1 MLSLLR
7 IQAELPTDTHYDIPL
22 TATHSGALD
31 LSGTAYYEQGEL
43 TMLETS
49 HKSDD
54 VDDDE
59 LLFAED
65 DTANELVC
73 DTENPPWK
81 VMLVDDDADVIRA
94 TKMVLKSYHYLE
106 RPLEFVC
113 ASSATEARNLLRK
126 EKDIA
131 VIFLD
136 VVMETDN
143 AGLDLVHYIRKE
155 LNNFIVRIILRTG
168 QPGMAPEQQIIVD
181 YEINDYKDK
190 SELTAQ
196 KLHTT
201 LTTSLRDY
209 QHVKTIE
216 QDQLAL
222 EANKRGLERIIKA
235 SSSMFEL
242 QSIREFSNGVLTQLK
257 SILGL
262 DIQSV
267 YTKCD
272 GFSAMKNGHDFRILA
287 ATGQFADHVNSDV
300 GQTITEEAWVQIQR
314 AVAERKNQYGDDF
327 FVCHVQNS
335 NGEANVLY
343 VHDPKLQLS
352 ESDRDLIELFNAN
365 TAIAF
370 ENIYLNRE
378 IENTQ
383 KEIIYTLGEVT
394 EVRSN
399 ETGYHVKRV
408 GEYSRILA
416 NNYGLPQ
423 DEVKL
428 IKMAS
433 PLHDVGKV
441 GICDSVLNKPGRLTP
456 EERKNIETH
465 ASLGYE
471 MLRYSKR
478 KLLQTAATIAH
489 EHHEHYNGNGYPNG
503 LKGEDINIFGRI
515 TAIADVFDALGSDR
529 IYRQAWDDDRIHT
542 LFREESGKQ
551 FDPQLIDVF
560 FASLPEL
567 NVVRSEFA
575 D

>member
-1 MLSLLR
+1 MPEVL
-7 IQAELPTDTHYDIPL
+7 
-22 TATHSGALD
+22 
-31 LSGTAYYEQGEL
+31 
-43 TMLETS
+43 
-49 HKSDD
+49 HKPNDME
-54 VDDDE
+54 DDE
-59 LLFAED
+59 LVFAEGD
-65 DTANELVC
+65 LANEVVF
-73 DTENPPWK
+73 DTEKPPWK
-81 VMLVDDDADVIRA
+81 VMLVDDDADVIRV
-94 TKMVLKSYHYLE
+94 TQMVLKGYRYLE

-113 ASSATEARNLLRK
+113 AASAAEARSLLRE

-131 VIFLD
+131 VILLD
-136 VVMETDN
+136 VVMETDT
-143 AGLDLVHYIRKE
+143 AGLDLAHHIRKE
-155 LNNFIVRIILRTG
+155 LHDYNVRIVLRTG
-168 QPGMAPEQQIIVD
+168 QPGVAPEQRVIVD

-216 QDQLAL
+216 EDQRIL
-222 EANKRGLERIIKA
+222 EANKQGLEKIIKA

-242 QSIREFSNGVLTQLK
+242 QSIRQFSEGVLTQLE

-262 DIQSV
+262 DIQSI

-272 GFSAMKNGHDFRILA
+272 GFSAMKDRQDFRILA
-287 ATGQFADHVNSDV
+287 ATGQFANKVDRDV
-300 GQTITEEAWVQIQR
+300 GETITDEAWVEIQR
-314 AVAERKNQYGDDF
+314 AVAEKRNQYGDNF

-335 NGEANVLY
+335 DGESNVLY

-352 ESDRDLIELFNAN
+352 ESDRNLIELFNAN
-365 TAIAF
+365 TAVAF

-383 KEIIYTLGEVT
+383 KEIIYTLGELT
-394 EVRSN
+394 EARSL

-408 GEYSRILA
+408 GEYSRIIA
-416 NNYGLPQ
+416 QNFGLSS

-441 GICDSVLNKPGRLTP
+441 GISDQILHKPGRLSV
-456 EERKNIETH
+456 EERAAIETH

-471 MLRYSKR
+471 LLKKSKR
-478 KLLQTAATIAH
+478 KLLQTAAIIAH
-489 EHHEHYNGNGYPNG
+489 QHHEHYDGGGYPNG
-503 LKGEDINIFGRI
+503 LQGEEIDIYGRI

-529 IYRQAWDDDRIHT
+529 IYRQAWDDERIHA
-542 LFREESGKQ
+542 LFHAERGKQ
-551 FDPQLIDVF
+551 FDPQLVEVF
-560 FASLPEL
+560 FASLSEL
-567 NVVRSEFA
+567 NAVRREFA

>member
-1 MLSLLR
+1 
-7 IQAELPTDTHYDIPL
+7 
-22 TATHSGALD
+22 
-31 LSGTAYYEQGEL
+31 
-43 TMLETS
+43 
-49 HKSDD
+49 
-54 VDDDE
+54 
-59 LLFAED
+59 
-65 DTANELVC
+65 
-73 DTENPPWK
+73 
-81 VMLVDDDADVIRA
+81 MLVDDDADVIRA
-94 TKMVLKSYHYLE
+94 TKMVLKGYHYLE

-126 EKDIA
+126 EKGIA
-131 VIFLD
+131 VILLD
-136 VVMETDN
+136 VVMETDS
-143 AGLDLVHYIRKE
+143 AGLDLVHHIRKE
-155 LNNFIVRIILRTG
+155 LNDFIVRIILRTG
-168 QPGMAPEQQIIVD
+168 QPGVAPEQQIIVD

-209 QHVKTIE
+209 RHVKTIE
-216 QDQLAL
+216 QDHLAM

-272 GFSAMKNGHDFRILA
+272 GFSAMKNSHDFRILA
-287 ATGQFADHVNSDV
+287 ATGQFANHVNSDV

-314 AVAERKNQYGDDF
+314 AVAEKKNQYGDDF

-343 VHDPKLQLS
+343 VHDPNLQLS

-416 NNYGLPQ
+416 ENFGLPPY
-423 DEVKL
+423 EVKL

-478 KLLQTAATIAH
+478 KLLQTAAIIAH
-489 EHHEHYNGNGYPNG
+489 QHHEHYNGGGYPNG
-503 LKGEDINIFGRI
+503 LKGEDINICGRI

-529 IYRQAWDDDRIHT
+529 IYRQAWDDERIHE
-542 LFREESGKQ
+542 LFRAGQGKQ
-551 FDPQLIDVF
+551 FDPQLIEVF

-567 NVVRSEFA
+567 NAVRSEFA